1 MSHEQTL
8 ILLKPDAVERRLIGE
23 IIGRLERKG
32 FVLVAMRLIRITPE
46 LARKHYH
53 EHVAKPF
60 YPALEAFITG
70 GPVVA
75 MIWEGDGIIDSVR
88 LLVGPTNGLQA
99 PAGTV
104 RGDYATSTQR
114 NLIHASDSPESAA
127 REIALF
133 QPVIA

>member
-1 MSHEQTL
+1 MTQQTL
-8 ILLKPDAVERRLIGE
+8 ILIKPDAVERRLVGE

-32 FVLVAMRLIRITPE
+32 FTLVAMRLIRITPE
-46 LARKHYH
+46 LARQHYH
-53 EHVAKPF
+53 EHVTKPF
-60 YPALEAFITG
+60 YPSLEAFVTG
-70 GPVVA
+70 GSVVA
-75 MIWEGDGIIDSVR
+75 MIWEGDGIVDSVR

-127 REIALF
+127 REIAIF
-133 QPVIA
+133 RSVIE

>member
-1 MSHEQTL
+1 MTQQTL
-8 ILLKPDAVERRLIGE
+8 ILIKPDAVERRLVGE

-32 FVLVAMRLIRITPE
+32 FTLVAMRLIRITPE
-46 LARKHYH
+46 LARQHYH
-53 EHVAKPF
+53 EHITKPF
-60 YPALEAFITG
+60 YLSLEEFITG
-70 GPVVA
+70 GLVVA
-75 MIWEGDGIIDSVR
+75 MIWEGDGIVDSVR

-127 REIALF
+127 REIAIF
-133 QPVIA
+133 RRVIE